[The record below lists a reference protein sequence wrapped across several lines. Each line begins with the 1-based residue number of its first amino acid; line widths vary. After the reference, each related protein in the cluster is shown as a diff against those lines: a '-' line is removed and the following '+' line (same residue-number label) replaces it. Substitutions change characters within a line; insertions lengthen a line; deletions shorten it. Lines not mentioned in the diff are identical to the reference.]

1 MNDKEYK
8 EWEDKIEKIKKHNNN
23 LLSDFEKWLKS
34 KDLKP
39 KTIKN
44 HIDNVEFYVNEF
56 LLRYKTIPAENGAL
70 EIGSFL
76 GDYFIRKTTWA
87 SKYTIQENIVSFNK
101 FYTFLNE
108 IGKIEDNDLKEM
120 TELIKGEKDYWIEKV
135 ETYWD
140 NLEKESYF

>member
-8 EWEDKIEKIKKHNNN
+8 EWEDEIEKIKKHNNN
-23 LLSDFEKWLKS
+23 LLSDFEEWLKN

-39 KTIKN
+39 KTIRN
-44 HIDNVEFYVNEF
+44 HIDNVEFYVNGF
-56 LLRYKTIPAENGAL
+56 LLRYEPIPAENGAI

-87 SKYTIQENIVSFNK
+87 SKYTIQENIASFKK

-108 IGKIEDNDLKEM
+108 IGKISNSELTDMK
-120 TELIKGEKDYWIEKV
+120 ELIKDEKTDWIEEV
-135 ETYWD
+135 VNYWD
-140 NLEKESYF
+140 NIEDDW